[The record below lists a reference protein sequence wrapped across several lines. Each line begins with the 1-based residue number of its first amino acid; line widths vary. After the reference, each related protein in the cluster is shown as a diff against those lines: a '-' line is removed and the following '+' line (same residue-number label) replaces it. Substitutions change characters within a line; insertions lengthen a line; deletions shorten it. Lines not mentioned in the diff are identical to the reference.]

1 MESEGTL
8 VDFEVN
14 EWGRVTVRSQDEWD
28 ALMRDTPAGAR
39 FARIDAPA
47 SETVHVLY
55 RDGGITVMAV
65 GESRVV
71 ACGVDV
77 RVRDKARVWA
87 TGSCVVSAQD
97 EARVWA
103 GTHVSVH
110 AYDKARVWATGLC
123 VVYAHESAHVW
134 AGSAVAVYKVERF
147 GAFRGRVEGG
157 RVIVKRPADEMSGE
171 QWCRA
176 ALVQVDEA
184 GLAHLFK
191 ATGSEGV
198 SLRGGVY
205 QVGEL
210 VDDAANWKND
220 RFFGC
225 GLHVSPSPRQALAR
239 SGFEDKSG
247 ARFFEVTC
255 PVSELIPL
263 ADDMCKCPRVRVVR
277 EVDAWGEPL

>member
-1 MESEGTL
+1 M
-8 VDFEVN
+8 N

-55 RDGGITVMAV
+55 HDGGITVMAV

-176 ALVQVDEA
+176 ALVHVDEA

-191 ATGSEGV
+191 ATDSEGV
-198 SLRGGVY
+198 SHRGGVY
-205 QVGEL
+205 QGGEL
-210 VDDAANWKND
+210 VDDSANWKD
-220 RFFGC
+220 DHFFGG

-239 SGFEDKSG
+239 SGFEDRSG

-255 PVSELIPL
+255 PVSELVSV
-263 ADDMCKCPRVRVVR
+263 ADDVCKVPWLRVVR